1 MFGDE
6 RTRNLDYGM
15 IIVLIVGVLIISCM
29 KSYKPASYEAVDAT
43 IDRVY
48 SISGSKSRTY
58 YAYVDYIYKDRE
70 YSHIKYDE
78 HKFGWT
84 AGKEITVY
92 VNPDN
97 PTELYS
103 NRTMRSFV
111 SLGMVLII
119 FFIITK
125 RNKIT
130 KGD

>member
-6 RTRNLDYGM
+6 RTRNLDYGL

-29 KSYKPASYEAVDAT
+29 KSYKPASYESVDAT

-48 SISGSKSRTY
+48 SIGGSKSRTY
-58 YAYVDYIYKDRE
+58 YAYVDYVYKDIK